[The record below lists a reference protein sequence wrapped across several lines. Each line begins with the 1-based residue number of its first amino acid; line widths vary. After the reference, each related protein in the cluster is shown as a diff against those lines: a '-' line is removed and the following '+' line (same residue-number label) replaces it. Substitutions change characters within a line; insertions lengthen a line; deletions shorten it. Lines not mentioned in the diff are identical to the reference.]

1 MAAHRGGDTLT
12 RMPALSFQDHA
23 TRPPAGPSLPVT
35 LWRTLRPPF
44 LLLTPACVSVGLAS
58 ASRLPDAAIHAADL
72 ALVLGGAVAA
82 HASVNVL
89 NEWHDAASGLDARTR
104 RTPFS
109 GGSGALQAR
118 PDALRWALGLGLLLL
133 MITAAAGLVLL
144 TRHGLAL
151 LPIGLAGLAL
161 VLAYTPWLTRH
172 PGLCLLAPGL
182 GVGPLMVVGAQLALS
197 GRHSVTAWV
206 ASLVP
211 GLLGSGL
218 LLLNQFPDVVADGQV
233 GRRHLP
239 LAWGRPRAA
248 RMLGWLLCGV
258 FGVLLLGVWA
268 GALPLAVLA
277 LLPAALPAA
286 WVARQSRRH
295 ADAPQALLPAMG
307 LNVALCLGLPAA
319 LALALW
325 CG

>member
-1 MAAHRGGDTLT
+1 
-12 RMPALSFQDHA
+12 MPAQSSLDPAASGG
-23 TRPPAGPSLPVT
+23 RPARNVPSLAAT

-44 LLLTPACVSVGLAS
+44 LLLTPACLSVGVAS
-58 ASRLPDAAIHAADL
+58 ASRLPGASVRASDL
-72 ALVLGGAVAA
+72 AWVLGGAVAA
-82 HASVNVL
+82 HACVNVL
-89 NEWHDAASGLDARTR
+89 NEWHDAASGLDARTQ

-118 PDALRWALGLGLLLL
+118 PDALPWALWLGLLLL
-133 MITAAAGLVLL
+133 ALTAAVGCVLML
-144 TRHGLAL
+144 RQGLAL

-161 VLAYTPWLTRH
+161 VLAYTPVLTRH
-172 PGLCLLAPGL
+172 PWLCLLAPGL
-182 GVGPLMVVGAQLALS
+182 GLGPLMVVGAQLALT
-197 GRHSVTAWV
+197 GRHSVGAWV

-211 GLLGSGL
+211 GLLASGL

-248 RMLGWLLCGV
+248 RLLR
-258 FGVLLLGVWA
+258 VLLLGVFA
-268 GALPLAVLA
+268 VLVLGAGSGALPPAVLW
-277 LLPAALPAA
+277 LLPVAIPAA
-286 WVARQSRRH
+286 RLAGQVLQH

-307 LNVALCLGLPAA
+307 RNVALCLSLPVA

-325 CG
+325 LG